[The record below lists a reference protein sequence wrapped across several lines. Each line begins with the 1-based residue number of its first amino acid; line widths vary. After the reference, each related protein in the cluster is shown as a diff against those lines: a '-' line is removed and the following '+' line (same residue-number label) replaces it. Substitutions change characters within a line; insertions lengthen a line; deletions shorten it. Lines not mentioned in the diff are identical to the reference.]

1 MGVMLK
7 ISNGQRPNRP
17 LALTS
22 ATFCDRI
29 WSLIEACWHQL
40 DIERPPIAVALAHL
54 CAALRLRDLPN
65 FDISRDGQET
75 GLASQSFSTCGEEEL
90 RVPSK
95 HVRQDERGHIDSDA
109 DSFDGERKIEDWITS
124 PVLQDDAPSASALG
138 ASVASRQPNA
148 SASKSIP
155 IHRPIQPQKS
165 AALTAMLTSNTL
177 SRPLNPFAEFY
188 GVHRR
193 NSGSGRDVYICLPQA
208 VDTIHITLWEYATV
222 GQVLG
227 YALWRFWEQGWS
239 PTLSDTHSEFKPD
252 PCLSTIG
259 WLLHPMQPSDDGD
272 SLERRLTEFSPA
284 VLNVLNRR
292 DRMPA
297 HEFDTYAIMP
307 ANPQQRILQSSPFFH
322 CPLNVS

>member
-1 MGVMLK
+1 MMK

-22 ATFCDRI
+22 ATFSNHI

-40 DIERPPIAVALAHL
+40 DIERPPIAVALARL
-54 CAALRLRDLPN
+54 GAALRLRDLPN
-65 FDISRDGQET
+65 FDVSRDGQET
-75 GLASQSFSTCGEEEL
+75 GLASQSFPTCGEEEL
-90 RVPSK
+90 RVPSE
-95 HVRQDERGHIDSDA
+95 HVQQDEKGDISSDA
-109 DSFDGERKIEDWITS
+109 DSFDGERKIEHSWITS

-155 IHRPIQPQKS
+155 IHRPIPPIQPQKS

-193 NSGSGRDVYICLPQA
+193 NGGSGRDVYICLLQA
-208 VDTIHITLWEYATV
+208 VDTIHITLWDHATV

-259 WLLHPMQPSDDGD
+259 WLLHPMQPSHDGD
-272 SLERRLTEFSPA
+272 SLEGRLTSSPA
-284 VLNVLNRR
+284 VLNVLNTW

-307 ANPQQRILQSSPFFH
+307 ANPQQSILQSSPFFH
-322 CPLNVS
+322 CPLNVF